1 MLALIIFE
9 VLRQVQLR
17 GGSELT
23 LSRKINTSQAVSA
36 LEVVV
41 GDEVLSRLKRFSQV
55 T

>member
-1 MLALIIFE
+1 MLALIMFE
-9 VLRQVQLR
+9 ILRQVQLG

-41 GDEVLSRLKRFSQV
+41 GDEVFS
-55 T
+55 